1 MSESIQD
8 TPGVDLAEHAEQA
21 MREDGLLPRWQL
33 EPIHR
38 EATLRLDN
46 GLAVRVV
53 EDPFAPRVNITLE
66 HHGRTHGMALDVT
79 LRFLPRYLPP
89 LLEAAAA
96 ELRRLDL
103 QGSSHRTAGRV
114 SEAAQN
120 TAGGR
125 AEEAE
130 GAVAS

>member
-1 MSESIQD
+1 MERNL
-8 TPGVDLAEHAEQA
+8 TEHVEQA

-38 EATLRLDN
+38 EATLRLD

-53 EDPFAPRVNITLE
+53 EDPFAPRVSITLG
-66 HHGRTHGMALDVT
+66 HHGRTHGMALDVA

-89 LLEAAAA
+89 ILEAAA

-103 QGSSHRTAGRV
+103 QSSSHRTAGRV
-114 SEAAQN
+114 LGGLRDTTGGRSEAS
-120 TAGGR
+120 
-125 AEEAE
+125 EK

>member
-1 MSESIQD
+1 MCK
-8 TPGVDLAEHAEQA
+8 DLAEHAERA

-66 HHGRTHGMALDVT
+66 HHGRTHGMALDVA

-89 LLEAAAA
+89 ILEAAAA
-96 ELRRLDL
+96 ELRRLDM
-103 QGSSHRTAGRV
+103 QSRGGHHQV
-114 SEAAQN
+114 SEVRKSKKEATRSA
-120 TAGGR
+120 AGGR
-125 AEEAE
+125 SESAEKGTA
-130 GAVAS
+130 AS